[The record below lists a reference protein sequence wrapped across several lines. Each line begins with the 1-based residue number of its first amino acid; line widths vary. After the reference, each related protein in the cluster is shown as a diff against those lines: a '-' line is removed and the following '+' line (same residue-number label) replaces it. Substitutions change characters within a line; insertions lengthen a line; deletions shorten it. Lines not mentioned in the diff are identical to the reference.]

1 MLFEIREKDVKI
13 EIVPNLQ
20 MYGHYT
26 YLCVFYVLYSVAVTF
41 LHMRTKERDL
51 DTPHSCLDMQLN
63 SVMSHIHNPSPQ
75 MSLKK

>member
-51 DTPHSCLDMQLN
+51 DTPHS
-63 SVMSHIHNPSPQ
+63 
-75 MSLKK
+75 

>member
-1 MLFEIREKDVKI
+1 MLFETREKDVKI

-51 DTPHSCLDMQLN
+51 DTPPFLTGYAT
-63 SVMSHIHNPSPQ
+63 
-75 MSLKK
+75 